1 MIQRRKVQ
9 VSKTYE
15 ERRRVRQGDFE
26 YLVDDGDRTAWI
38 SEGHCGGVRVYT
50 MPEKVTIEGVEYTIT
65 SAEFGAYRTPH
76 DTNLE
81 EVYFP
86 DNYEYFDEYT
96 FCDSPLRKV
105 RLGKGFRHYTYWT
118 LRSAVPDVKV
128 EIDADNPYI
137 KMSDDGHMVLSKDGK
152 KLIYLVHD
160 IEDVFV
166 PEGVKS
172 VLGCAISCNHK
183 LKRLH
188 MPGTLKEIATDGI
201 MGNVSLE
208 RLMLC
213 SETVVM
219 ADERD
224 LDTLPLSQC
233 HLAVPRHLIPQYR
246 SDSCWGKFKY
256 IDAMEDLDKK

>member
-1 MIQRRKVQ
+1 M
-9 VSKTYE
+9 SKTYE
-15 ERRRVRQGDFE
+15 ERRRVCQGDFE
-26 YLVDDGDRTAWI
+26 YLVDDDDRTAWI
-38 SEGHCGGVRVYT
+38 GEGHCSGARVYT
-50 MPEKVTIEGVEYTIT
+50 MPEKVTIDGVEYTIT
-65 SAEFGAYRTPH
+65 SAEIGAFRTPH

-86 DNYEYFDEYT
+86 DSYEYFDEYT
-96 FCDSPLRKV
+96 FCDSPVRKV
-105 RLGKGFRHYTYWT
+105 RLGKGFRHYSYWS
-118 LRSAVPDVKV
+118 LRSAAPDVKV
-128 EIDADNPYI
+128 EIDAGNPYI

-152 KLIYLVHD
+152 ELIYLVHD